1 MLWKRFTL
9 QDTGRPPFY
18 TRHSFKGIFERHCKH
33 FQHLYFNGE
42 FEKDFFLWFTNRN
55 VTRTLGNCSNLVIL
69 DLSTNFHI
77 KGVSFV
83 VNLLH
88 LKELYLEHCINIDD
102 VVATSV
108 LSCDAYLQALE
119 TLSLRMCE
127 QFDSEELIAI
137 ALSHPSLRI
146 YKIDGCCNLDVLS
159 CVRILNFPRLS
170 LSEFVMTPDLDCH
183 TIEEWNYLENM
194 FDELRLC

>member
-55 VTRTLGNCSNLVIL
+55 VTRTLGNCSILVIL
-69 DLSTNFHI
+69 DLSTNFHV
-77 KGVSFV
+77 KGISFV

-108 LSCDAYLQALE
+108 L
-119 TLSLRMCE
+119 
-127 QFDSEELIAI
+127 
-137 ALSHPSLRI
+137 
-146 YKIDGCCNLDVLS
+146 
-159 CVRILNFPRLS
+159 
-170 LSEFVMTPDLDCH
+170 
-183 TIEEWNYLENM
+183 
-194 FDELRLC
+194 ELRCSFTSSGNS